1 MSINLNHSIYGAQ
14 FSAFRDL
21 ASQASLAQDTLVSID
36 EAGRGKG
43 LLNEA
48 GESRRIVVKKG
59 DTIRPL
65 FGRSQGH
72 VDLNNEVRDLFKETV
87 LKVCGA
93 RTLDDLPESV
103 FKAMKSRDYDNKGH
117 PLSVR
122 RIRAVTSAILAE
134 AGREAKST
142 SGGGAPGEGTLPGGI
157 GGARI
162 QPAPQIDGED
172 ETDSSVDDDEDVSFE
187 YDTPR
192 YAAGLPPETEVAFME
207 FYCAAVKETV
217 ADGRTKEECDYTLR
231 EMFHEVGYD
240 KDDRKLLAELLAGG
254 KPRFLDADGRLPFNL
269 EAVRFAKEFKSILDL
284 TKQYRAKL
292 PKAYGDIVADT
303 ILETLKAG
311 DRMFGA
317 DDLKPIDADLC
328 NDIAA
333 TAKKIDGGKLLS
345 PPPGKSRGAKS
356 LARALNGFQREAAG
370 KYADELLKPND
381 SDLMTKIK
389 QNLLMNLALA
399 QRGAATASLA
409 EEIEVYGDDLAEKY
423 GMEGLLTAIA
433 PGLKRGKTS

>member
-1 MSINLNHSIYGAQ
+1 MAINLDNAQ
-14 FSAFRDL
+14 FRAFRAL
-21 ASQASLAQDTLVSID
+21 ADDAKLGQDTLVSVD
-36 EAGRGKG
+36 GSGRGKG

-93 RTLDDLPESV
+93 RTMDDLPESV
-103 FKAMKSRDYDNKGH
+103 FSVMKSRDYDNKGH

-134 AGREAKST
+134 ADKEAKAT
-142 SGGGAPGEGTLPGGI
+142 SGGAQIQSAP
-157 GGARI
+157 
-162 QPAPQIDGED
+162 
-172 ETDSSVDDDEDVSFE
+172 ETDNDDEIESSVDDDEDVSFE
-187 YDTPR
+187 YDTPD
-192 YAAGLPPETEVAFME
+192 YVSGLPPETEVAFME
-207 FYCAAVKETV
+207 FYCAAVKETIE
-217 ADGRTKEECDYTLR
+217 DGRTKEECDYTLR

-240 KDDRKLLAELLAGG
+240 ENDRKLLAELLAGG
-254 KPRFLDADGRLPFNL
+254 KPRFLEEDGRLPFL
-269 EAVRFAKEFKSILDL
+269 GAARFAQDFKSILDL
-284 TKQYRAKL
+284 TKHYRAKL
-292 PKAYGDIVADT
+292 PKPYGGIVADT

-311 DRMFGA
+311 GRMFGA

-370 KYADELLKPND
+370 KYADELPKPND

-399 QRGAATASLA
+399 QRGAAAESLA
-409 EEIEVYGDDLAEKY
+409 EEIEVYGDDLAEKH

>member
-21 ASQASLAQDTLVSID
+21 ANQASLAQDTLVSID

-48 GESRRIVVKKG
+48 GERRKIVVKKG

-72 VDLNNEVRDLFKETV
+72 VDLNNEVRNLFKETV

-93 RTLDDLPESV
+93 RTMDDLPKSV
-103 FKAMKSRDYDNKGH
+103 FKAMKSSDYDNKGH

-134 AGREAKST
+134 ADKEAKAMS
-142 SGGGAPGEGTLPGGI
+142 
-157 GGARI
+157 GGARV
-162 QPAPQIDGED
+162 QSAPQIDGED
-172 ETDSSVDDDEDVSFE
+172 EADSSVDDEEASFE
-187 YDTPR
+187 YETPR

-217 ADGRTKEECDYTLR
+217 EDGRSKEECDDTLR
-231 EMFHEVGYD
+231 EMFQEIGYD
-240 KDDRKLLAELLAGG
+240 KNDRKLLAELLAGG
-254 KPRFLDADGRLPFNL
+254 KPRFLDEDGRLPFNL
-269 EAVRFAKEFKSILDL
+269 QAVRFAKEFKSILDL

-333 TAKKIDGGKLLS
+333 TAKKIDGGKLLA

-356 LARALNGFQREAAG
+356 LARALDGFQREAAG

-399 QRGAATASLA
+399 QRGAATESLA
-409 EEIEVYGDDLAEKY
+409 EEIEVYGDDLAEKH